1 MVAEAL
7 FARTHCFLFL
17 ELVLVY
23 HFIESAR
30 QKKKTPQTNKLKS
43 SEREGF
49 GMNNV

>member
-7 FARTHCFLFL
+7 FARTHCFLFV
-17 ELVLVY
+17 ELILVY

-30 QKKKTPQTNKLKS
+30 QKNPQTNKLKS

>member
-17 ELVLVY
+17 ELILVY

-30 QKKKTPQTNKLKS
+30 QKKNHPIKS